1 MDMHGNDFVHERQQD
16 AKKSERTEKGL
27 FNLSI
32 SINKAMEV
40 IRAGRVGHNYLPK
53 QETRRRGLQDS
64 LETHIVGNGY

>member
-32 SINKAMEV
+32 SINKAMEI
-40 IRAGRVGHNYLPK
+40 IRAGKVGRN
-53 QETRRRGLQDS
+53 
-64 LETHIVGNGY
+64 